1 MSDDIILTGFGD
13 EPDGKVIYLKP
24 KDSDVPDETDE
35 IIHSAKVEEATQEK
49 STLPDY
55 PGKPGP
61 KPKQIDYK
69 MLKIMCQYMATI
81 HECAAAQDMSI
92 DTLNARLK
100 DDGHENFRT
109 YFTYHRS
116 RGMMALRVA
125 QFQKAIKDKDTSM
138 QIHLGKVYLGQ
149 AAEPVK
155 LDESLEHMDQDGGAE
170 AEEFGEIMDAVFDVI
185 EAKSSKG

>member
-1 MSDDIILTGFGD
+1 
-13 EPDGKVIYLKP
+13 
-24 KDSDVPDETDE
+24 
-35 IIHSAKVEEATQEK
+35 
-49 STLPDY
+49 
-55 PGKPGP
+55 
-61 KPKQIDYK
+61 
-69 MLKIMCQYMATI
+69 
-81 HECAAAQDMSI
+81 
-92 DTLNARLK
+92 
-100 DDGHENFRT
+100 
-109 YFTYHRS
+109 
-116 RGMMALRVA
+116 MALRVA